1 MVLTERNIAVGDVV
15 LFLKSEKEFDR
26 QYQYGIVVKTAE
38 GKDGVV
44 RVVEVEYQNPNEKV
58 KRVTTRGARDLVVV
72 HPFDE
77 ISISQELAELAQ

>member
-1 MVLTERNIAVGDVV
+1 MKMLGSKDCVVG
-15 LFLKSEKEFDR
+15 
-26 QYQYGIVVKTAE
+26 
-38 GKDGVV
+38 
-44 RVVEVEYQNPNEKV
+44 VEVEYQNPNETV